1 MSKTLTA
8 KYYRENKERLQKKLA
23 KDIKIFL
30 KSKKEKIDNVVMIV
44 IKISQKMKNKSLL
57 STEKYIT
64 EWNKLASFKK
74 W

>member
-8 KYYRENKERLQKKLA
+8 KYYRENKERLQIKLA

-30 KSKKEKIDNVVMIV
+30 KNKKKKIDNVVMIV

-64 EWNKLASFKK
+64 E
-74 W
+74 

>member
-30 KSKKEKIDNVVMIV
+30 KNKKKKIDNVVMIV
-44 IKISQKMKNKSLL
+44 IKISQKMKSKSLL

-64 EWNKLASFKK
+64 EWKKLASFKK